1 MRIQLLPPQLIN
13 QIAAGEVVERP
24 AAVVKELLENS
35 LDAGARS
42 IEVDIEQGG
51 VRRMR
56 VRDDG
61 AGIHKDDLPLALRRH
76 ATSKIRSLEDLEQ
89 VLSLGFRGEALP
101 SIGSVSRLE
110 LSSRTQADSH
120 GWRVTG
126 EGDASS
132 APEPAAH
139 PVGTT
144 VEVRDLFFNVPARRH
159 FLRTEQTEFGHIE
172 DLVKRIALSR
182 FEVGFTLRHNQR
194 VVHSLRPL
202 ESGEHAQRVAALYG
216 TAFMEQA
223 LPVEAAAVG
232 LRLWGW
238 VGLPTFSRG
247 QADLQLFYVNGRMV
261 RDKLVS
267 HAIRQAYQDV
277 LYHGR
282 HPAYVLYL
290 ELPPAQ
296 VDVNVHPAKHEVR
309 FREGRLVHD
318 FLFRSLH
325 KSLAGVSA
333 GLHPA
338 PQSAPDTPE
347 LRDAAPGMSAPLQQ
361 PMSFGRVQDAPA
373 RIPPGAVSEHLAVY
387 QALHGVS
394 QQDASEV
401 FPAAP
406 HHQVPPLGYVLA
418 QLQGIYIL
426 AENAHG
432 LVLVD
437 MHAAHERITYERM
450 KAALEGE
457 GIASQPLLLPIT
469 VNVSTREADI
479 AEENAGLFE
488 ELGFEVGRSGSETL
502 VVRRVPTLLHD
513 ADVTSLLRDVLSDLI
528 THGTSTRIREHINGL
543 LGTLACHTSV
553 RAHRRLGL
561 DEMNALLRDMEA
573 TPRSGQCNH
582 GRPTWIQL
590 SLDELD
596 KLFMRGR

>member
-1 MRIQLLPPQLIN
+1 MSFPMRIQLLPPQLVN

-35 LDAGARS
+35 LDAGART
-42 IEVDIEQGG
+42 IEIDIEQGG
-51 VRRMR
+51 VRRVR

-110 LSSRTQADSH
+110 LSSRTEADSH
-120 GWRVTG
+120 GWRVAG

-132 APEPAAH
+132 LPEPTAH

-144 VEVRDLFFNVPARRH
+144 VEVRDLFFNVPARRN

-194 VVHSLRPL
+194 VVHGLRPL
-202 ESGEHAQRVAALYG
+202 APGEYAQRVAALYG

-238 VGLPTFSRG
+238 VGLPAFSRG
-247 QADLQLFYVNGRMV
+247 QADLQFFYVNGRMV

-296 VDVNVHPAKHEVR
+296 VDVNVHPTKHEVR

-325 KSLAGVSA
+325 KSLAEVSPA
-333 GLHPA
+333 QHPIT
-338 PQSAPDTPE
+338 QSLPNTPE
-347 LRDAAPGMSAPLQQ
+347 PR
-361 PMSFGRVQDAPA
+361 
-373 RIPPGAVSEHLAVY
+373 GAVSEIFTPLQRPMPLAAPHVPSAAQVREQIVAY
-387 QALHGVS
+387 QALHGVELR
-394 QQDASEV
+394 DE
-401 FPAAP
+401 PAPAT
-406 HHQVPPLGYVLA
+406 VPPLGYAMA

-426 AENAHG
+426 AENTEG

-437 MHAAHERITYERM
+437 MHAAHERIIYERM

-457 GIASQPLLLPIT
+457 GITSQPLLLPIT
-469 VNVSTREADI
+469 VSVSALEADI

-488 ELGFEVGRSGSETL
+488 DLGFEIGRAGPETL
-502 VVRRVPTLLHD
+502 VVRRMPTLLQD

>member
-1 MRIQLLPPQLIN
+1 MRIQLLPPQLVN

-24 AAVVKELLENS
+24 ASVVKELLENS
-35 LDAGARS
+35 LDAGARTVE
-42 IEVDIEQGG
+42 IDIEQGG
-51 VRRMR
+51 VRRVR

-61 AGIHKDDLPLALRRH
+61 AGIHRDDLPLALRRH

-101 SIGSVSRLE
+101 SIGSVSHLE
-110 LSSRTQADSH
+110 LSSRIEADSH

-126 EGDASS
+126 EGDAAST
-132 APEPAAH
+132 PEPTAH

-159 FLRTEQTEFGHIE
+159 FLRTEQTEFSHIE

-202 ESGEHAQRVAALYG
+202 EPGEQGLRVAALYG
-216 TAFMEQA
+216 AAFMEQA

-238 VGLPTFSRG
+238 VGLPAFSRS
-247 QADLQLFYVNGRMV
+247 QAHLQLFYVNGRMV

-277 LYHGR
+277 LFHGR

-296 VDVNVHPAKHEVR
+296 VDVNVHPTKHEVR
-309 FREGRLVHD
+309 FRQGRLVHD

-325 KSLAGVSA
+325 HALAGVTPTRVIHDPTEA
-333 GLHPA
+333 A
-338 PQSAPDTPE
+338 PEQVVAAAPMQQPMAW
-347 LRDAAPGMSAPLQQ
+347 AAPGAI
-361 PMSFGRVQDAPA
+361 RAH
-373 RIPPGAVSEHLAVY
+373 PGAVSEHLAVY
-387 QALHGVS
+387 RALHG
-394 QQDASEV
+394 
-401 FPAAP
+401 AP
-406 HHQVPPLGYVLA
+406 SNNEGMSHVAPTQHSVPPLGYALA

-426 AENAHG
+426 AENAEG

-457 GIASQPLLLPIT
+457 GIASQPLLLPIM
-469 VNVSTREADI
+469 VSVSAREADL
-479 AEENAGLFE
+479 AEESAGLFE
-488 ELGFEVGRSGSETL
+488 ELGFEIGRVGPETL
-502 VVRRVPTLLHD
+502 VVRRAPALLQD

-561 DEMNALLRDMEA
+561 DEMNALLRDMET

-582 GRPTWIQL
+582 GRPTWIPL

>member
-1 MRIQLLPPQLIN
+1 MRIQLLPPQLVN

-35 LDAGARS
+35 LDAGARA
-42 IEVDIEQGG
+42 IEIDIEQGG
-51 VRRMR
+51 VRRVR

-101 SIGSVSRLE
+101 SIGSVSRLD
-110 LSSRTQADSH
+110 LSSRTEADSH

-126 EGDASS
+126 EGDVLST
-132 APEPAAH
+132 PEPTAH

-144 VEVRDLFFNVPARRH
+144 VEVRDLFFNVPARRN

-172 DLVKRIALSR
+172 ELVKRIALSR

-194 VVHSLRPL
+194 VVHGLRPL
-202 ESGEHAQRVAALYG
+202 EPGEYAQRVAALYG

-247 QADLQLFYVNGRMV
+247 QADLQFFYVNGRMV

-296 VDVNVHPAKHEVR
+296 VDVNVHPTKYEVR
-309 FREGRLVHD
+309 FRQGRLVHD

-325 KSLAGVSA
+325 HALAQVS
-333 GLHPA
+333 PA
-338 PQSAPDTPE
+338 HVIHDQTQAAPERVTAAAPMQQPMAW
-347 LRDAAPGMSAPLQQ
+347 AAPGVLRP
-361 PMSFGRVQDAPA
+361 PA
-373 RIPPGAVSEHLAVY
+373 TQVHPSTVSEHLAVY
-387 QALHGVS
+387 QALHGVPQHDEPVVARS
-394 QQDASEV
+394 SSHPET
-401 FPAAP
+401 
-406 HHQVPPLGYVLA
+406 PPLGYALA

-426 AENAHG
+426 AENVEG

-469 VNVSTREADI
+469 VSVSAREADI

-488 ELGFEVGRSGSETL
+488 ELGFEIGRAGPETL
-502 VVRRVPTLLHD
+502 VARRAPTLLQD

>member
-1 MRIQLLPPQLIN
+1 MRIQLLPPQLVN

-35 LDAGARS
+35 LDAGARA
-42 IEVDIEQGG
+42 IEIDIEQGG
-51 VRRMR
+51 VRRVR

-61 AGIHKDDLPLALRRH
+61 GGIHKDDLPLALRRH
-76 ATSKIRSLEDLEQ
+76 ATSKIRSLDDLEQ

-110 LSSRTQADSH
+110 LSSRTEADSH

-126 EGDASS
+126 EGDALST
-132 APEPAAH
+132 PEPTAH

-144 VEVRDLFFNVPARRH
+144 VEVHDLFFNVPARRN

-202 ESGEHAQRVAALYG
+202 QQPGEHGQRVAALYG
-216 TAFMEQA
+216 AAFMEQA
-223 LPVEAAAVG
+223 LPVEATAVG

-238 VGLPTFSRG
+238 VGLPTFSRS

-267 HAIRQAYQDV
+267 HAVRQAYQDV

-290 ELPPAQ
+290 ELPPSQ
-296 VDVNVHPAKHEVR
+296 VDVNVHPTKHEVR
-309 FREGRLVHD
+309 FRQGRLVHD

-325 KSLAGVSA
+325 HALAQVNPAQRMTADSA
-333 GLHPA
+333 A
-338 PQSAPDTPE
+338 TPE
-347 LRDAAPGMSAPLQQ
+347 RLFAVGGASWPVQQ
-361 PMSFGRVQDAPA
+361 PMPMKVREQVTAY
-373 RIPPGAVSEHLAVY
+373 H
-387 QALHGVS
+387 ALHGAPSSDEGVS
-394 QQDASEV
+394 RVPPTQ
-401 FPAAP
+401 
-406 HHQVPPLGYVLA
+406 HTVPPLGYALA

-426 AENAHG
+426 SENAEG

-450 KAALEGE
+450 KTALEGE
-457 GIASQPLLLPIT
+457 GITSQPLLLPIT
-469 VNVSTREADI
+469 VSVSGREADI

-488 ELGFEVGRSGSETL
+488 ELGFEIGQAGPETL
-502 VVRRVPTLLHD
+502 VVRRAPTLLHD

-582 GRPTWIQL
+582 GRPTWVQL

>member
-1 MRIQLLPPQLIN
+1 MRIQLLPPQLVN

-24 AAVVKELLENS
+24 AAVLKELLENS

-42 IEVDIEQGG
+42 IEIDIEQGG
-51 VRRMR
+51 MRRVR

-76 ATSKIRSLEDLEQ
+76 ATSKIRSLGDLEQ

-101 SIGSVSRLE
+101 SISSVSRLE
-110 LSSRTQADSH
+110 LSSRTEADDH

-126 EGDASS
+126 AEDELSV
-132 APEPAAH
+132 PEPTAH

-159 FLRTEQTEFGHIE
+159 FLRTEQTEFGHID

-194 VVHSLRPL
+194 VVHSVRPA
-202 ESGEHAQRVAALYG
+202 GNAGQGQRVAALYG
-216 TAFMEQA
+216 AAFMEQA

-238 VGLPTFSRG
+238 VGLPTFSRS

-282 HPAYVLYL
+282 HPAYILYL

-309 FREGRLVHD
+309 FRQGRLVHD

-325 KSLAGVSA
+325 NALAGVSP
-333 GLHPA
+333 GPA
-338 PQSAPDTPE
+338 ATQEIALTPE
-347 LRDAAPGMSAPLQQ
+347 PSRPLDAGEPPAQRYAQQVMPLYV
-361 PMSFGRVQDAPA
+361 R
-373 RIPPGAVSEHLAVY
+373 EHVAAY
-387 QALHGVS
+387 HALHGAS
-394 QQDASEV
+394 QHDEKVAS
-401 FPAAP
+401 PSAP
-406 HHQVPPLGYVLA
+406 QHEAPPLGYALA

-426 AENAHG
+426 AENARG

-450 KAALEGE
+450 KAALEGG
-457 GIASQPLLLPIT
+457 GITSQPLLVPIT
-469 VNVSTREADI
+469 VAVSGREADI
-479 AEENAGLFE
+479 AEQSAALFE
-488 ELGFEVGRSGSETL
+488 ELGFEIGRAGPETL
-502 VVRRVPTLLHD
+502 VVRRVPT
-513 ADVTSLLRDVLSDLI
+513 
-528 THGTSTRIREHINGL
+528 
-543 LGTLACHTSV
+543 
-553 RAHRRLGL
+553 
-561 DEMNALLRDMEA
+561 
-573 TPRSGQCNH
+573 
-582 GRPTWIQL
+582 
-590 SLDELD
+590 
-596 KLFMRGR
+596 

>member
-1 MRIQLLPPQLIN
+1 MRIQLLPPQLVN

-35 LDAGARS
+35 LDAGARA
-42 IEVDIEQGG
+42 IEIDIEQGG
-51 VRRMR
+51 VRRVR

-61 AGIHKDDLPLALRRH
+61 VGIHKDDLPLALRRH
-76 ATSKIRSLEDLEQ
+76 ATSKIRSLDDLEQ

-110 LSSRTQADSH
+110 LSSRTEADSH

-126 EGDASS
+126 EGDALST
-132 APEPAAH
+132 PEPTAH

-144 VEVRDLFFNVPARRH
+144 VEVHDLFFNVPARRN

-202 ESGEHAQRVAALYG
+202 QQPGEHGQRVAALYG
-216 TAFMEQA
+216 AAFMEQA
-223 LPVEAAAVG
+223 LPVEATAVG

-238 VGLPTFSRG
+238 VGLPTFSRS

-267 HAIRQAYQDV
+267 HAVRQAYQDV

-296 VDVNVHPAKHEVR
+296 VDVNVHPTKHEVR
-309 FREGRLVHD
+309 FRQGRLVHD

-325 KSLAGVSA
+325 HALAQVNPAQRMTADSA
-333 GLHPA
+333 A
-338 PQSAPDTPE
+338 TPE
-347 LRDAAPGMSAPLQQ
+347 RLFAVGGASWPVQQ
-361 PMSFGRVQDAPA
+361 PMPMKVREQVTAY
-373 RIPPGAVSEHLAVY
+373 H
-387 QALHGVS
+387 ALHGAPSSDEGVS
-394 QQDASEV
+394 RVPPTQ
-401 FPAAP
+401 
-406 HHQVPPLGYVLA
+406 HTVPPLGYALA

-426 AENAHG
+426 AENAEG

-450 KAALEGE
+450 KTALEGE
-457 GIASQPLLLPIT
+457 GITSQPLLLPIT
-469 VNVSTREADI
+469 VSVSGREADI
-479 AEENAGLFE
+479 AEENAGLFK
-488 ELGFEVGRSGSETL
+488 ELGFEIGRAGPETL
-502 VVRRVPTLLHD
+502 VVRRAPTLLHD

-582 GRPTWIQL
+582 GRPTWVQL

>member
-1 MRIQLLPPQLIN
+1 MRIQLLPPQLVN

-35 LDAGARS
+35 LDAGARA
-42 IEVDIEQGG
+42 IEIDIEQGG
-51 VRRMR
+51 VRRVR

-76 ATSKIRSLEDLEQ
+76 ATSKIRSLDDLEQ

-110 LSSRTQADSH
+110 LSSRTEADSH

-126 EGDASS
+126 EGDALST
-132 APEPAAH
+132 PEPTAH

-144 VEVRDLFFNVPARRH
+144 VEVHDLFFNVPARRN

-182 FEVGFTLRHNQR
+182 FDVGFTLRHNQR
-194 VVHSLRPL
+194 VVRSLRPL
-202 ESGEHAQRVAALYG
+202 QQPGEHGQRVAALYG
-216 TAFMEQA
+216 AAFMEQA
-223 LPVEAAAVG
+223 LPVEATAVE

-238 VGLPTFSRG
+238 VGLPTFSRS

-267 HAIRQAYQDV
+267 HAVRQAYQDV

-296 VDVNVHPAKHEVR
+296 VDVNVHPTKHEVR
-309 FREGRLVHD
+309 FRQGRLVHD

-325 KSLAGVSA
+325 HALAQVNPAQRMTADSA
-333 GLHPA
+333 A
-338 PQSAPDTPE
+338 TPE
-347 LRDAAPGMSAPLQQ
+347 RLFAVGGASWPVQQ
-361 PMSFGRVQDAPA
+361 PMPMKVREQLTAY
-373 RIPPGAVSEHLAVY
+373 H
-387 QALHGVS
+387 ALHGAPSSDEGVS
-394 QQDASEV
+394 RVPPTQ
-401 FPAAP
+401 
-406 HHQVPPLGYVLA
+406 HTVPPLGYALA

-426 AENAHG
+426 AENAEG

-450 KAALEGE
+450 KTALEGE
-457 GIASQPLLLPIT
+457 GITSQPLLLPIT
-469 VNVSTREADI
+469 VSVSGREADI

-488 ELGFEVGRSGSETL
+488 ELGFEIGRAGPETL
-502 VVRRVPTLLHD
+502 VVRRAPTLLHD

-582 GRPTWIQL
+582 GRPTWVQL